1 MKKLLLVYGLLLAF
15 NSFAENIIYTVG
27 DELESK
33 KRTTPAALYNYK
45 NDLIRVLDGRVYG
58 QYGRSSGDGR
68 HIYQIRKGD
77 KIRLLESLRN
87 GDIFKVQLLEDPSKG
102 SYYFFIDSSNLKHF
116 SLIESEPSSKT
127 TEK

>member
-1 MKKLLLVYGLLLAF
+1 MRKLLLIFGLLLAIDV
-15 NSFAENIIYTVG
+15 FAESVIYKAG
-27 DELESK
+27 IELVSK
-33 KRTTPAALYNYK
+33 KRTSPAVLFYYK
-45 NDLIRVLDGRVYG
+45 NDLIRLLDTRVFG

-68 HIYQIRKGD
+68 HIHQIRKGD

-116 SLIESEPSSKT
+116 SIIESEPSIKT